1 MKKLLLRTVS
11 LAAAGL
17 LSIAL
22 GMSAF
27 AATDDEKDYSI
38 GDASWDVRE
47 DGIYATWDEPEDKTG
62 YSVKLIR
69 NDKSVGNYSVNSG
82 TEEKELSQAIVDKGK
97 GTYRFQVYGSKVKK
111 SEREDN
117 TAESDDLVVSSD
129 DSGDI
134 TLADVK
140 EIAKKAAAASKA
152 KGSSS
157 SSSSA
162 STNGAAGPG
171 AASAASST
179 ATGWVQNSDGTWG
192 YKLNST
198 TLATATWQM
207 VGGQWYYFNNQGVM
221 QIGWQWIPGSDG
233 LERCYY
239 LEPAANGA
247 LPQGACWMNATTP
260 DNYLVDSTGAWVVDG
275 VVQTRAAASTPA
287 QTNTASSSVSSQ
299 TNKGYA
305 VVGAGGV
312 SFN

>member
-1 MKKLLLRTVS
+1 MKKFLLRTVS

-27 AATDDEKDYSI
+27 AASSDEKDYSI
-38 GDASWDVRE
+38 GDAAWDVR
-47 DGIYATWDEPEDKTG
+47 DNGIYATWDEPEDKTS
-62 YSVKLIR
+62 YKLKLYR
-69 NDKSVGNYSVNSG
+69 NDKSVGNYSASSG
-82 TEEKELSQAIVDKGK
+82 KEEYNFAKIISEKGK
-97 GTYRFQVYGSKVKK
+97 GTYRFEVYGSKVKS

-117 TAESDDLVVSSD
+117 TAASDDLVVSSD

-134 TLADVK
+134 TLNEVK
-140 EIAKKAAAASKA
+140 ELAKKSPASS
-152 KGSSS
+152 GSGSS

-162 STNGAAGPG
+162 STSGAAGPG

-198 TLATATWQM
+198 TLATSTWQM

>member
-1 MKKLLLRTVS
+1 MKKLLLRTIS

-38 GDASWDVRE
+38 GDAAWDVR
-47 DGIYATWDEPEDKTG
+47 DNGIYATWDEPEDKTS
-62 YSVKLIR
+62 YKLKLYR
-69 NDKSVGNYSVNSG
+69 NDKSVGNYSASG
-82 TEEKELSQAIVDKGK
+82 KEEYPFAKIIADKGK
-97 GTYRFQVYGSKVKK
+97 GTYRFEVYGSKVKS

-134 TLADVK
+134 TLNEVK
-140 EIAKKAAAASKA
+140 ELAKKEAASKGS
-152 KGSSS
+152 GSSS

-162 STNGAAGPG
+162 STSGAAGPG
-171 AASAASST
+171 AASAASSK

-207 VGGQWYYFNNQGVM
+207 VNGQWYYFNNQGVM

-239 LEPAANGA
+239 LEPASNGN
-247 LPQGACWMNATTP
+247 LPQGACWMDATTP

-275 VVQTRAAASTPA
+275 AVQTRAAASTPA
-287 QTNTASSSVSSQ
+287 QTTASSSGTSSQ